1 METDADLVYRTLKG
15 DQDAFGLLVKAYS
28 EEVYAIALSIVGD
41 PMDAEDL
48 SQEAFIK
55 AYLNLS
61 QIKQPERFGG
71 WLRSIARNHCRD
83 WLRTHAE
90 QYLPIDDLLPEDQL
104 TLPPADEEILGED
117 FGRMLVSAFSS
128 LKPEDEQ
135 ILRLFYVYG
144 FNYAQITRVNGISYS
159 AAASRLHKAKERL
172 RALTDGSVSLSQS
185 AAAIRVLSGGVKY
198 MKLGVSNDV
207 LDGIRVV
214 ECAQCTET
222 EERRFICGVNLEYTA
237 AHGLRLAA
245 TDGKRLAVAQL
256 PGDGGEEDISLT
268 IPTEELTILKEALE
282 RKSAVVSLDRID
294 NNLAAFYIDDDKKLI
309 KLIPERFPD
318 YRSIIPKHYNESVT
332 VDRKLAI
339 DLMEKIAEA
348 SEKPSPSD
356 WIQWENVIYVSHASD
371 ILETRELTGNSME
384 LCRILLGFI
393 VESAAPEEMSKRIF
407 NHLPREEYQK
417 LLREIEKRKE
427 PPSDPVG
434 KLKVLASEGDAKF
447 AGRFNS
453 HFLLDAFRAMTGDA
467 VKMRY
472 RMESYMNVTL
482 HPLLLEDGT
491 DNVHVVM
498 PMKVD

>member
-1 METDADLVYRTLKG
+1 
-15 DQDAFGLLVKAYS
+15 
-28 EEVYAIALSIVGD
+28 
-41 PMDAEDL
+41 
-48 SQEAFIK
+48 
-55 AYLNLS
+55 
-61 QIKQPERFGG
+61 
-71 WLRSIARNHCRD
+71 
-83 WLRTHAE
+83 
-90 QYLPIDDLLPEDQL
+90 
-104 TLPPADEEILGED
+104 
-117 FGRMLVSAFSS
+117 
-128 LKPEDEQ
+128 
-135 ILRLFYVYG
+135 LFYVYG

-172 RALTDGSVSLSQS
+172 RALMDGSVSLSQS
-185 AAAIRVLSGGVKY
+185 AAAIRVLSGGVEY
-198 MKLGVSNDV
+198 MKLGISNNV
-207 LDGIRVV
+207 LDGVKAV
-214 ECAQCTET
+214 EYAQCIEP
-222 EERRFICGVNLEYTA
+222 EKRRFICGVNLEYTA
-237 AHGLRLAA
+237 ENGLRLIA
-245 TDGKRLAVAQL
+245 TDGKRMAVAQL
-256 PGDGGEEDISLT
+256 PGDGGEEDISLI

-294 NNLAAFYIDDDKKLI
+294 ENLAAFYIDDDKKLI

-339 DLMEKIAEA
+339 DLMRKIAEA

-356 WIQWENVIYVSHASD
+356 WIQWENVIYVSCASD
-371 ILETRELTGNSME
+371 ILEMRELTGDSME

-393 VESAAPEEMSKRIF
+393 VESAAPEELSKRIL

-434 KLKVLASEGDAKF
+434 KLKVLASEGEAKF
-447 AGRFNS
+447 VSRLNS
-453 HFLLDAFRAMTGDA
+453 HFFLDAFRAMTGDV

-472 RMESYMNVTL
+472 RMESHTNVTL

-491 DNVHVVM
+491 DNVHLVM